1 MSTREIR
8 TAELLV
14 ALFEEQI
21 QAYESHW
28 SKGRMQRRRE
38 RKEGRYDVSI
48 DGRIGGLRE
57 GRAKWAA
64 RIEQLRKE
72 ETDNADTRNDG

>member
-1 MSTREIR
+1 MSSRELR

-21 QAYESHW
+21 QAYETHW
-28 SKGRMQRRRE
+28 SKGRLQRRRE

-48 DGRIGGLRE
+48 DGRIDGLRE
-57 GRAKWAA
+57 GHAKWTA
-64 RIEQLRKE
+64 RVEQLRKE
-72 ETDNADTRNDG
+72 EADK